1 MNTTI
6 NILLIFL
13 FGLVCSSC
21 NTRTDKN
28 EKSAETNEKTPLC
41 NLKIALDTTFDYRIL
56 YSKILL
62 PKSQGAS
69 TPWTYDSI
77 TKTTF
82 QNWDSLAPGNY
93 TFEIKTIFRT
103 KQQFHFTIST
113 DTSFI
118 VTNQLGLKTVAQI
131 DKNELLSADT
141 IELVYTSNGCF
152 HGYFEK
158 LILIKNKAESNY
170 FLKTNSK
177 TIMAHAKPLDIQ
189 KNVSSEIIDDLYILQ
204 NDSKKQKDKSNK
216 SGILYMSTTRQNIY
230 LLVNGKLFKFD
241 DTGIKDWN
249 LYDDFKTKY
258 ITQTKDNST

>member
-1 MNTTI
+1 MKTTI
-6 NILLIFL
+6 NILLIFI

-21 NTRTDKN
+21 DTTTDKSEN
-28 EKSAETNEKTPLC
+28 SLETSEKTPLC
-41 NLKIALDTTFDYRIL
+41 NLKITLDTTFDFTIL
-56 YSKILL
+56 DSKTLL
-62 PKSQGAS
+62 PKNHGAS

-77 TKTTF
+77 TKTTS

-103 KQQFHFTIST
+103 KQLFHFTIST

-158 LILIKNKAESNY
+158 SILIKNKAESSY
-170 FLKTNSK
+170 SLKTNSN
-177 TIMAHAKPLDIQ
+177 TIIADAKPLDIQ

-230 LLVNGKLFKFD
+230 LLVNGKLFQFD

-249 LYDDFKTKY
+249 LYDNFKTKY
-258 ITQTKDNST
+258 ILQPKDNGT